1 MRLHDIATAQEWE
14 ATEVRLRRRT
24 LFGLRLTCLNRQSRD
39 EDGSAKL
46 AHQARVLEASST
58 AVQAVHPGSTA
69 TVLVTLSAG
78 VAAAPT
84 HAASYNWVAANR
96 RSSPLQEGGIRDF
109 GLWPVLEPVVSLN
122 LSPDCYPSFLEACSG
137 RRSWL
142 IGNLRVR
149 SA

>member
-1 MRLHDIATAQEWE
+1 MEVPSWPTRLECSKRH
-14 ATEVRLRRRT
+14 RLPYRLFT
-24 LFGLRLTCLNRQSRD
+24 L
-39 EDGSAKL
+39 
-46 AHQARVLEASST
+46 
-58 AVQAVHPGSTA
+58 GSTA